1 MSPLNHTLSTTPQSL
16 AHVAPPR
23 DARRPS
29 RRRAVAGALSA
40 GVLIGATLCAG
51 AVPASAATT
60 VSVKDGVLRVISEVG
75 KENNI
80 SVHLQTVSADE
91 KYYRILD
98 LGDTLTAG
106 AGCTQDGTAVRCRIT
121 AELTLIRV
129 ETKDLK
135 DTVMSG
141 VEVFT
146 PMEVHAGSGDDTIS
160 GGDGTDLLTG
170 GAGSDTIRGGAGSDT
185 IRGGTGSDFLNGG
198 GGSDTIAGGAGSD
211 SLRGGAGSDTIYG
224 GAGADKI
231 RGERGHDTLSGG
243 AGNDQL
249 KGDGEKSKGKP
260 PRKRGGNDTL
270 LGGSGD
276 DELFGN
282 RGKDTLDGGRGN
294 DTLFGGAGADHLK
307 GGRGNDHLYA
317 QDNRAENVDGGS
329 DEDTCKVDT
338 IDTTVNCE
346 A

>member
-1 MSPLNHTLSTTPQSL
+1 MSPLKHTPSTTPISS
-16 AHVAPPR
+16 AHVASPR

-40 GVLIGATLCAG
+40 GVLIGATLCTG
-51 AVPASAATT
+51 AVPASAATA
-60 VSVKDGVLRVISEVG
+60 VSVKGGVLHVISETG
-75 KENNI
+75 KENHIEVN
-80 SVHLQTVSADE
+80 VHTVSADE
-91 KYYRILD
+91 KYYQISD

-106 AGCTQDGTAVRCRIT
+106 SGCTQDGVAVGCRIT
-121 AELTLIRV
+121 ADLTLIRV

-135 DTVMSG
+135 DTIMSG
-141 VEVFT
+141 VDVFT
-146 PMEVHAGSGDDTIS
+146 PMGVHAGSGDDTIS

-170 GAGSDTIRGGAGSDT
+170 GTGSDT
-185 IRGGTGSDFLNGG
+185 IRGGTGSDTIHGGPGSDFLNGG
-198 GGSDTIAGGAGSD
+198 GGSDTIRGGAGSD

-224 GAGADKI
+224 DAGADKI

-243 AGNDQL
+243 AGNDVL
-249 KGDGEKSKGKP
+249 KGDGEKAKGKP
-260 PRKRGGNDTL
+260 PKRKGGNDTL
-270 LGGSGD
+270 FGGSGD

-282 RGKDTLDGGRGN
+282 RGKDTLDGGRGS
-294 DTLFGGAGADHLK
+294 DTLSGGAGTDHLK
-307 GGRGNDHLYA
+307 GGRGKDHLDA

-338 IDTTVNCE
+338 IDTTMNCE